1 LILLLLEKNLLY
13 TPMNLRVNRII
24 AFLALF
30 LLPASLNA
38 QFTYLDV
45 TLGNSFMNVYKS
57 ENKSLKSKYDQTNLQ
72 INGLMRLRRNLGV
85 GITVSVPIREGGR
98 YYLLTDQS
106 SGLSKYSSESK
117 NIDLKYYF
125 KESVKI
131 AFNGRIYFGVKN
143 NYYVDGRISM
153 FSTTENLS
161 FNMFGD
167 TYTEKNKFSQLAP
180 GFSVGLTPH
189 IGENMYMNLNLA
201 WDFYKYKDHGF
212 KNGNSG
218 SPDVYTIPKAYYSSD
233 LIRFKSPVS
242 DKALSF
248 SFNVGLGYR
257 F

>member
-1 LILLLLEKNLLY
+1 
-13 TPMNLRVNRII
+13 MNFRVNRITTI
-24 AFLALF
+24 LAIIF
-30 LLPASLNA
+30 LPASLFA

-57 ENKSLKSKYDQTNLQ
+57 ENKSFKSKYIQTNLQ
-72 INGLMRLRRNLGV
+72 VNGLWRFKRNFGIGV
-85 GITVSVPIREGGR
+85 TASVPIREGGR
-98 YYLLTDQS
+98 FYLLTDPIN
-106 SGLSKYSSESK
+106 GLEKYDKDAK
-117 NIDLKYYF
+117 NIDLNYYF
-125 KESVKI
+125 SESLKI

-161 FNMFGD
+161 FNMFGN
-167 TYTEKNKFSQLAP
+167 TYIEKNKFNQLAP

-201 WDFYKYKDHGF
+201 WDFYTYKDHGF

-218 SPDVYTIPKAYYSSD
+218 NPNEYVIPSASSSSSV
-233 LIRFKSPVS
+233 IKFRSPVS
-242 DKALSF
+242 GKALAF
-248 SFNVGLGYR
+248 SFNVGLGYK

>member
-1 LILLLLEKNLLY
+1 
-13 TPMNLRVNRII
+13 MNLRVNRII
-24 AFLALF
+24 ALFSLF
-30 LLPASLNA
+30 LLPASLYA

-57 ENKSLKSKYDQTNLQ
+57 KNNSSKSKYNQTNLQ
-72 INGLMRLRRNLGV
+72 VNGLWRFKRNLGV
-85 GITVSVPIREGGR
+85 GMTVSVPIRQGGS
-98 YYLLTDQS
+98 YNLLTDQS
-106 SGLSKYSSESK
+106 SDLTKYSAESK

-125 KESVKI
+125 KESLKI

-143 NYYVDGRISM
+143 NYYVDGRISI

-161 FNMFGD
+161 FNLPNKS
-167 TYTEKNKFSQLAP
+167 YRENNKFSQLAP

-189 IGENMYMNLNLA
+189 IGENMYMSLSLA

-233 LIRFKSPVS
+233 MMRFKSPVS

-248 SFNVGLGYR
+248 SFNIGLGYR